1 MSANGRD
8 DGWPFL
14 EREPLEL
21 PTLPPRPTPQDHSRA
36 YGTTLVLWSRLW
48 PRVVDALEWLR
59 GAVMATRGDLE
70 KMNRELLEEI
80 RKART
85 PSVRPKLPSMSAFA
99 PEQTAGGGIH
109 IQGEA
114 WIALQR
120 QVQDFD
126 EAIERLEREKIEAQ
140 AETRGAKTALAE
152 LERTWKGRRD
162 VVLFVLALLVPL
174 AGLASWVL
182 THFLHL

>member
-1 MSANGRD
+1 M
-8 DGWPFL
+8 L

-21 PTLPPRPTPQDHSRA
+21 PTLPPRPTPQDHARA

-48 PRVVDALEWLR
+48 PRIVDALEWLR
-59 GAVMATRGDLE
+59 GAVMATRSDAE
-70 KMNRELLEEI
+70 RMHRELLEEI

-85 PSVRPKLPSMSAFA
+85 PSMRPKLPSMSAFG

-120 QVQDFD
+120 QVADFD
-126 EAIERLEREKIEAQ
+126 EAIERLEREKLEAQ
-140 AETRGAKTALAE
+140 AETRGAKMALE
-152 LERTWKGRRD
+152 SVEKTWKGRRD
-162 VVLFVLALLVPL
+162 LVLFILAVLVPL
-174 AGLASWVL
+174 AGLGSWLL